1 MHGYMHLRG
10 WGWRFSSFAL
20 RCSYPSNSISNQ
32 CKGKAMK
39 RFLNASTAKWSTGKH
54 ITVALSVLAL
64 LWLAVGLYTVG
75 LAHLFVAVD

>member
-1 MHGYMHLRG
+1 M
-10 WGWRFSSFAL
+10 
-20 RCSYPSNSISNQ
+20 Q
-32 CKGKAMK
+32 GKAMK